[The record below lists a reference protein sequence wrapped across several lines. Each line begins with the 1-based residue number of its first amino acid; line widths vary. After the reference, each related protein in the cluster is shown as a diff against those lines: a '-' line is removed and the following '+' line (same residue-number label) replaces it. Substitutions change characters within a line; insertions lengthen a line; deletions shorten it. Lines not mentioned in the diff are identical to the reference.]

1 MSKLRRLVVTAV
13 LVAAGIGLSACCQQ
27 NSAKTAEC
35 KGSAS
40 SESCQECCGGSG
52 YSYTGEGSCSCY

>member
-1 MSKLRRLVVTAV
+1 MSKLRQLVVTTV
-13 LVAAGIGLSACCQQ
+13 VVVAGFGLSACCQA

-35 KGSAS
+35 KDSAS
-40 SESCQECCGGSG
+40 SEKCQECCGGSG